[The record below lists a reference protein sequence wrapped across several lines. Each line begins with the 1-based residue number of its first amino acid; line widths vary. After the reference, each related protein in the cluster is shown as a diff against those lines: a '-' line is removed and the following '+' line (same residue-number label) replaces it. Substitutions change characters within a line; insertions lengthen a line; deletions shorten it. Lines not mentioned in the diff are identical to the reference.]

1 MTRADFS
8 SGAEQLSEGGRQHP
22 TPHPR
27 PMHRGTR
34 SAEVLGCWGLKI
46 HAQKGGEEAHVP
58 NDSFRRL
65 QADRVP
71 EWMVIQIIPVPKNK
85 ETRGWN
91 K

>member
-1 MTRADFS
+1 MRGHYLSLLTEAAEKAQEAVDEMNDHQENLEEAD
-8 SGAEQLSEGGRQHP
+8 
-22 TPHPR
+22 
-27 PMHRGTR
+27 
-34 SAEVLGCWGLKI
+34 
-46 HAQKGGEEAHVP
+46 AQKGGEEAHVP

-71 EWMVIQIIPVPKNK
+71 EWMVIQIITVPKNK